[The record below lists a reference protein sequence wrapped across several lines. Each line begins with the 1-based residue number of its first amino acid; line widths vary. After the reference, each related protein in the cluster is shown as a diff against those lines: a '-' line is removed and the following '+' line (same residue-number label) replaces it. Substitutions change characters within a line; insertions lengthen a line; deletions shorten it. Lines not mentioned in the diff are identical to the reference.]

1 MTGLTDLALHRDRSR
16 SGCSQCTQSEDGA
29 AFKKLVAV
37 GAAIAALV
45 GATPFAQRAGGDYAF
60 LMLAVMTG
68 PLTYAATVLT
78 DRTDD
83 RKVLIFILGLAVV
96 LRLYALTFHPFLS
109 TDVYRYVWDGTVQ
122 AAGINPY
129 RYVPAAPAL
138 AQLRDAAVYP
148 NINRA
153 DYAVTIYP
161 PVAEFFFLVA
171 SRFGANTV
179 VMRLAM
185 LCCEALSVFIMLLM
199 LRRMGKPLTRIVAYA
214 WHPLAIW
221 EIANGGHIDA
231 LMVALTLV
239 GIWAAIIG
247 RSQSGALAVALAS
260 LAKPLAAPALA
271 VIWRP
276 WDWKVPVIVIAAV
289 VLCYLPYLS
298 VGWGVLGF
306 LPHGYVNE
314 EGLVSGDGF
323 WLLSLWR
330 LTFGTGRYDV
340 AGYLI
345 LAAALLIFLAC
356 RAAFRATRTA
366 ATTLADANNLFLTAL
381 LLLSPEFPWYY
392 LIIVPFA
399 ALLGS
404 APAWAASIGALL
416 LTGETT
422 FAAPNA
428 YLMLIVKSLL
438 FGSVLACWAFGA
450 WSGRRKQQPLRAQ

>member
-1 MTGLTDLALHRDRSR
+1 VTSARSVA
-16 SGCSQCTQSEDGA
+16 SGCSRCCTPSGNGA

-37 GAAIAALV
+37 GAVIAALV

-60 LMLAVMTG
+60 LVLAVMTG
-68 PLTYAATVLT
+68 PLTYAATMLA
-78 DRTDD
+78 DRTED
-83 RKVLIFILGLAVV
+83 RKVLVLILGLAVV

-122 AAGINPY
+122 AARINPY
-129 RYVPAAPAL
+129 RYVPADPAL
-138 AQLRDAAVYP
+138 AQLRTAAIYP
-148 NINRA
+148 MINRA
-153 DYAVTIYP
+153 DFAVTVYP

-171 SRFGANTV
+171 TRFGASDV
-179 VMRLAM
+179 IMRLAM
-185 LCCEALSVFIMLLM
+185 LGCEALSVFMMLLM

-221 EIANGGHIDA
+221 EIANGGHVDA
-231 LMVALTLV
+231 LMMALMLV
-239 GIWAAIIG
+239 GIWAAIVG
-247 RSQSGALAVALAS
+247 RPQSGALAVALAS

-289 VLCYLPYLS
+289 ALCYLPYLS

-306 LPHGYVNE
+306 LPHGYLNE
-314 EGLVSGDGF
+314 EGLVSGSGF

-330 LTFGTGRYDV
+330 LAFGLSRYDV
-340 AGYLI
+340 PCYVA
-345 LAAALLIFLAC
+345 LAAALLLYLAL
-356 RAAFRATRTA
+356 RAAFRPTRTA
-366 ATTLADANNLFLTAL
+366 ATILADASVLFLVVL
-381 LLLSPEFPWYY
+381 LLLSPEYPWYY
-392 LIIVPFA
+392 LIIVPFV

-422 FAAPNA
+422 FAAPSA
-428 YLMLIVKSLL
+428 YSMLIVKSLL
-438 FGSVLACWAFGA
+438 FGSVLVCWAFGA
-450 WSGRRKQQPLRAQ
+450 WSGRRKQPLMAQ

>member
-1 MTGLTDLALHRDRSR
+1 VTRLTDLAPHRDRSR
-16 SGCSQCTQSEDGA
+16 SVRSQCTQSEDGA
-29 AFKKLVAV
+29 AFKKLVVV

-45 GATPFAQRAGGDYAF
+45 GATPFAQRAGGDYGF
-60 LMLAVMTG
+60 LILAVMTG
-68 PLTYAATVLT
+68 PLTYAATVLA
-78 DRTDD
+78 DRTKD

-129 RYVPAAPAL
+129 RYVPADPAL
-138 AQLRDAAVYP
+138 AQLRTAGIYP
-148 NINRA
+148 DINRA

-161 PVAEFFFLVA
+161 PVAEFFFFVA
-171 SRFGANTV
+171 TRFGANTV
-179 VMRLAM
+179 VMRFAM
-185 LCCEALSVFIMLLM
+185 LGCEALSVFMMLLM

-221 EIANGGHIDA
+221 EIANSGHIDA

-239 GIWAAIIG
+239 GIWAAIVE
-247 RSQSGALAVALAS
+247 RPQSGALAITLAS
-260 LAKPLAAPALA
+260 LAKPLVAPALA

-276 WDWKVPVIVIAAV
+276 WDWKTPVIVVAV
-289 VLCYLPYLS
+289 VALCYLPYLS

-306 LPHGYVNE
+306 LPHGYLNE
-314 EGLVSGDGF
+314 EGLVSGSGF

-330 LTFGTGRYDV
+330 LAFGSSRYDV
-340 AGYLI
+340 PCYVAF
-345 LAAALLIFLAC
+345 AAALLLYLAL
-356 RAAFRATRTA
+356 RAAFRPTRTA
-366 ATTLADANNLFLTAL
+366 ATILADANVLLLVIL

-392 LIIVPFA
+392 LIMVPFA

-404 APAWAASIGALL
+404 APTWAASIGALL

-428 YLMLIVKSLL
+428 YSMLIVKSLL
-438 FGSVLACWAFGA
+438 FGSVLACWAFGV
-450 WSGRRKQQPLRAQ
+450 WSGRWKQALMVQ